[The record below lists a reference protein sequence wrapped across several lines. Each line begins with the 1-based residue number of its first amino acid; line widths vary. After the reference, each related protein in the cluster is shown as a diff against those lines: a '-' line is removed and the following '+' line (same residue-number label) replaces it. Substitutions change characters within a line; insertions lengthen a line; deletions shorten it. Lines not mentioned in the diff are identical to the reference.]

1 MFYNSKCGGF
11 ILNNINKKLQQLTK
25 HLIKN
30 LKNGGIETTDLNYY
44 NNIKNDLLLQQRLNK
59 HDEFLKD

>member
-1 MFYNSKCGGF
+1 
-11 ILNNINKKLQQLTK
+11 LNINQKLQQLTK

-30 LKNGGIETTDLNYY
+30 LEAGGIETTDLNYY

-59 HDEFLKD
+59 HDEFLKG